1 MAREDRGFIL
11 NHYTTFNG
19 TKLTRQELSERILKL
34 LSQGSMTCGN
44 IARTLKVTNQTIYN
58 ITNYMMRDR
67 LIDKSKDEKGIYVYR
82 KVQECLLD
90 SLFRPSAKNVE
101 KSFKVKGKQK
111 RTVGDGTSKGYGN
124 NNVTYTENHY
134 NSVYWGE

>member
-1 MAREDRGFIL
+1 MESLLKRFRRTTCSMMKL
-11 NHYTTFNG
+11 NLAHSQPMG
-19 TKLTRQELSERILKL
+19 T
-34 LSQGSMTCGN
+34 
-44 IARTLKVTNQTIYN
+44 
-58 ITNYMMRDR
+58 
-67 LIDKSKDEKGIYVYR
+67 LIVEGLHQPFRALAYR

-90 SLFRPSAKNVE
+90 SLFRPSAKDVE